1 MVMGFLGSYLDGLP
15 PSRMPPWG
23 VALLVGDAVAPSA
36 AAVVVAALAVAEAM
50 AVRQRER
57 ERA

>member
-1 MVMGFLGSYLDGLP
+1 MDGLP